1 MFESAELGHTVDEE
15 RYAKEVPALRAA
27 LLDAQYELLA
37 SKKFSLVIVVA
48 GVDGGGK
55 GNTVNTLEAWMDPRH
70 IEAHAM
76 DAPTAEDSAYPPFYR
91 FWSKLPPKGTIGV
104 FFTSWYTAPI
114 LSRAYQHTRNADLD
128 QRMDQARRFEQ
139 MLANEGTLILK
150 FWFHLSKKQQY
161 RRLKKLEKNDR
172 TRFRVTEADWRHF
185 SIYDRFRKASAHA
198 LQETN
203 RAEAPWI
210 VIEGFDRR
218 FRNLT
223 VGKAI
228 LSALRKRLDAPEPK
242 EVAPP
247 PVAPFVTPVDGVDLI
262 NNLDLTHAIPKAK
275 YEGAL
280 EKYQRKLALLT
291 RDPRFREM
299 AVVAVFEGSDAAG
312 KGGSIRRISSA
323 LDARQYHIHSIAA
336 PTEDERAQP
345 YLWRFWRHL
354 PRRGKLSIFDR
365 SWYGRV
371 LVERVEGFCAEV
383 DWMRAYSEINDF
395 EEQLSRHRILV
406 TKFWLQISPEEQLRR
421 FEARQA
427 ISFKHFKIT
436 AEDWR
441 NREKSPAYKDAVRD
455 LVDRT
460 SSEIAPW
467 TLVEAE
473 DKRYGR
479 IKVLRTL
486 TERIEQALA
495 VK

>member
-1 MFESAELGHTVDEE
+1 MFESAELGHSVDKA

-27 LLDAQYELLA
+27 LLDAQYELLE
-37 SKKFSLVIVVA
+37 SRRFSLVIVVA

-55 GNTVNTLEAWMDPRH
+55 GNTVNTLNEWMDPRH
-70 IEAHAM
+70 IQAHAM
-76 DAPTAEDSAYPPFYR
+76 DAPGAEEAGHPPFSR
-91 FWSKLPPKGTIGV
+91 FWSALPPKGTIGV
-104 FFTSWYTAPI
+104 FFTSWYTEPI
-114 LSRAYQHTRNADLD
+114 LSRAYQRTRNADLD

-139 MLANEGTLILK
+139 MLVAEGTLVLK
-150 FWFHLSKKQQY
+150 FWFHLSKKQQLQ
-161 RRLKKLEKNDR
+161 RLEKLEKKDR

-185 SIYDRFRKASAHA
+185 GIYDRFRKASARA
-198 LQETN
+198 LLETN
-203 RAEAPWI
+203 SAEAPWI

-228 LSALRKRLDAPEPK
+228 LTALRKRLDAPEQK
-242 EVAPP
+242 VAAPATTPP
-247 PVAPFVTPVDGVDLI
+247 FIAPVDGVDLI
-262 NNLDLTHAIPKAK
+262 NHLDLSCTIERPA
-275 YEGAL
+275 YEDAL

-291 RDPRFREM
+291 RDPRYQQLS
-299 AVVAVFEGSDAAG
+299 VVAVFEGSDAAG
-312 KGGSIRRISSA
+312 KGGAIRRVSSA
-323 LDARQYHIHSIAA
+323 LDARQYHIRTIAA

-345 YLWRFWRHL
+345 YLWRFWRNL
-354 PRRGKLSIFDR
+354 PKRGKLAIFDR

-371 LVERVEGFCAEV
+371 LVERVEGLCAEA

-395 EEQLSRHRILV
+395 EEQLTRHGILL

-421 FEARQA
+421 FEARQTS
-427 ISFKHFKIT
+427 SFKHYKMT

-441 NREKSPAYKDAVRD
+441 NRDKSAAYADAVRD
-455 LVDRT
+455 VVERT
-460 SSEIAPW
+460 STELAPW

-486 TERIEQALA
+486 TDRIEQALG
-495 VK
+495 